1 MKYQNT
7 TEGDQSNSRGTQTY
21 ETLAEPN
28 ICMSAFHG
36 PDGRPDAV
44 IAAYAFGLAASFGIS
59 HLDAIHYR
67 LLRWMPSTYSSLN
80 VALPCGRALFLL
92 AILQRG
98 AANQE
103 RAAGQAA
110 RASARPPP

>member
-1 MKYQNT
+1 
-7 TEGDQSNSRGTQTY
+7 
-21 ETLAEPN
+21 
-28 ICMSAFHG
+28 MSAFHG
-36 PDGRPDAV
+36 PDGQPDAV

-67 LLRWMPSTYSSLN
+67 LLRWMPSTYNSLN
-80 VALPCGRALFLL
+80 VVLPCGRALFLL